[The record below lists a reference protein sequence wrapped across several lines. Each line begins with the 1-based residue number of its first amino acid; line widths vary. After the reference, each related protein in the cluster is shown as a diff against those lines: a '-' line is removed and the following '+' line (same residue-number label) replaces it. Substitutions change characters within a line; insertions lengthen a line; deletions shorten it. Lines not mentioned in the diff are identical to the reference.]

1 MDNVAIWLVIAG
13 SVLVSLV
20 SLKHLKHIG
29 RFDPFGQYQRSGGRM
44 LRDYD
49 EDQKFI
55 DKYSK

>member
-1 MDNVAIWLVIAG
+1 MVNIAVWLTIAG

-29 RFDPFGQYQRSGGRM
+29 RFDPFGQYLRSGGKM